1 MAIAKAL
8 AALIMSGLMA
18 VLGGYG
24 ITPDMPLVEEVVEV
38 LLIAAPVYVKGRAD
52 MRFLLASSK
61 T

>member
-24 ITPDMPLVEEVVEV
+24 ITPGMPLVEEVVEV
-38 LLIAAPVYVKGRAD
+38 LIIADP
-52 MRFLLASSK
+52 F

>member
-24 ITPDMPLVEEVVEV
+24 ITPDMPLVEEVVQV
-38 LLIAAPVYVKGRAD
+38 LIIAAPVYVTPNK
-52 MRFLLASSK
+52 SV
-61 T
+61 TE